1 MLHRK
6 ECSNG
11 MRIVLEEVT
20 SVRSVTIGIWV
31 KTGSREEAPELN
43 GISHFIEHMLFKGT
57 ENRTSQEIAE
67 AFDGIGGEINAFTSK
82 EYTCYYAK
90 VIDTH
95 KEMAIEILADM
106 LLHST
111 FDQTE
116 IEREKKVVL
125 EEINMTEDTPDDIIH
140 DLLAEAAYQQH
151 PLAKPILGS
160 KSTVNQLSQQ
170 DMFQYLQSQYIPENI
185 VVSIA
190 GNANYSFIK
199 TVEDTLSVER
209 NSSLTSSREYSS
221 KPGFY
226 HKQISQTKETEQA
239 HLCLG
244 YEGVGIENE
253 LEYAM
258 LIVNNV
264 LGGSMSSR
272 LFQEIREK
280 AGMAYSIFSYHS
292 SFIDSGLL
300 TIYAGTSKNQLYIVQ
315 DKIQHI
321 VDQLRKY
328 GLTNKE
334 WENSKEQLK
343 GLYMLSLES
352 TNSKMSRNARNE
364 LLLQTH
370 PSLDDIM
377 KKIDKVRLD
386 DVQHIL
392 NTLQSDR
399 AATAIISPE

>member
-31 KTGSREEAPELN
+31 KTGSREEDPELN

-57 ENRTSQEIAE
+57 EKRTPQEIAE

-82 EYTCYYAK
+82 EYTCFYAK
-90 VIDTH
+90 VLDTH
-95 KEMAIEILADM
+95 KELAIEILADM

-151 PLAKPILGS
+151 PIAKPILGS
-160 KSTVNQLSQQ
+160 KSTINQMSKQ
-170 DMFQYLQSQYIPENI
+170 DMLHYLQNQYIPENI

-190 GNANYSFIK
+190 GNANHNFIN
-199 TVEDTLSVER
+199 TVEETLTVQRNETLSDR
-209 NSSLTSSREYSS
+209 KYLS
-221 KPGFY
+221 KPTF
-226 HKQISQTKETEQA
+226 HPKQISQTKETEQA

-244 YEGVGIENE
+244 YEGVRIEDE

-280 AGMAYSIFSYHS
+280 TGMAYSIFSYHS
-292 SFIDSGLL
+292 AFIDSGML
-300 TIYAGTSKNQLYIVQ
+300 TIYAGTAKNQLYIVQ
-315 DKIQHI
+315 DKIHHI
-321 VDQLRKY
+321 VDQLRKN
-328 GLTNKE
+328 GLTTKE

-352 TNSKMSRNARNE
+352 TNSKMGRNARNE
-364 LLLQTH
+364 LLSQGH

-377 KKIDKVRLD
+377 KKIDDVKLD
-386 DVQHIL
+386 DVQYIL
-392 NTLQSDR
+392 DTLQSDSV
-399 AATAIISPE
+399 ATAIISPE

>member
-11 MRIVLEEVT
+11 MRIVLEEIT
-20 SVRSVTIGIWV
+20 SVRSVTIGIWI
-31 KTGSREEAPELN
+31 KTGSRDEPAELN

-57 ENRTSQEIAE
+57 KNRTSQEIAE

-82 EYTCYYAK
+82 EYTCFYAK
-90 VIDTH
+90 VLDTH

-106 LLHST
+106 ILHSS
-111 FDQTE
+111 FDETE
-116 IEREKKVVL
+116 IEREKKVIL

-140 DLLAEAAYQQH
+140 DLLAKVAYQQH

-160 KSTVNQLSQQ
+160 KPSVNQLAQQ
-170 DMFQYLQSQYIPENI
+170 DMLDYLQSKYIPDNI
-185 VVSIA
+185 VVSIV
-190 GNANYSFIK
+190 GNVDISFINE
-199 TVEDTLSVER
+199 VEAILSFER
-209 NSSLTSSREYSS
+209 STTSSPKISDR
-221 KPGFY
+221 PDFNAG
-226 HKQISQTKETEQA
+226 QISQMKETEQA
-239 HLCLG
+239 HLCVG
-244 YEGVGIENE
+244 YEGVGIEDK

-258 LIVNNV
+258 MMVNNV

-280 AGMAYSIFSYHS
+280 WGMAYSIFSYHS
-292 SFIDSGLL
+292 AFVDSGLL
-300 TIYAGTSKNQLYIVQ
+300 TIYAGTSKNQLDIVQ
-315 DKIQHI
+315 EKIHQI
-321 VDQLRKY
+321 VNQLRKK
-328 GLTNKE
+328 GLSDKE
-334 WENSKEQLK
+334 WQNSKEQLK

-364 LLLQTH
+364 LLLQAH

-377 KKIDKVRLD
+377 KKIDDVRMD
-386 DVQHIL
+386 DVQDIL
-392 NTLQSDR
+392 ETLQPDR

>member
-11 MRIVLEEVT
+11 MRIVLEEIT

-31 KTGSREEAPELN
+31 KTGSRDESTELN

-82 EYTCYYAK
+82 EYTCFYAK
-90 VIDTH
+90 VLDTH
-95 KEMAIEILADM
+95 KELAIEILADM

-116 IEREKKVVL
+116 MEREKNVVL

-151 PLAKPILGS
+151 PLAKPILGT
-160 KSTVNQLSQQ
+160 KSTVNQLAQQ
-170 DMFQYLQSQYIPENI
+170 DIFQYMQNHYVLENI
-185 VVSIA
+185 VVSIV
-190 GNANYSFIK
+190 GNATSSFIK
-199 TVEDTLSVER
+199 TVEETLTVE
-209 NSSLTSSREYSS
+209 NQSLPDKKGAS
-221 KPGFY
+221 KPVFY
-226 HKQISQTKETEQA
+226 PKQISQTKETEQA

-244 YEGVGIENE
+244 YEGVGIEDN

-258 LIVNNV
+258 MIVNNV

-280 AGMAYSIFSYHS
+280 EGMAYSIFSYHS
-292 SFIDSGLL
+292 AFVDSGLL

-315 DKIQHI
+315 DKISYI
-321 VDQLRKY
+321 VDQLRMN
-328 GLTNKE
+328 GLSNKE
-334 WENSKEQLK
+334 WQNSKEQLK

-370 PSLDDIM
+370 PSLDEMM
-377 KKIDKVRLD
+377 KKIDEVKLD

-392 NTLQSDR
+392 DTLQSDR
-399 AATAIISPE
+399 VATAIISPE

>member
-6 ECSNG
+6 ECNNG

-67 AFDGIGGEINAFTSK
+67 AFDSIGGEINAFTSK

-90 VIDTH
+90 VLDTH
-95 KEMAIEILADM
+95 KKMAIEILADM

-111 FDQTE
+111 FAQTE

-160 KSTVNQLSQQ
+160 KSTVNQMLKQ
-170 DMFQYLQSQYIPENI
+170 DMLQYLQNQYVPENI
-185 VVSIA
+185 VVSIV
-190 GNANYSFIK
+190 GNADHRFIK
-199 TVEDTLSVER
+199 VVEDILSVER
-209 NSSLTSSREYSS
+209 NKTLPDKKYVS
-221 KPGFY
+221 KPAF
-226 HKQISQTKETEQA
+226 HSKQISQTKETEQA

-244 YEGVGIENE
+244 YEGVRIEDE
-253 LEYAM
+253 HEYAM

-292 SFIDSGLL
+292 AFIDSGLL

-315 DKIQHI
+315 DKIYYI
-321 VDQLRKY
+321 VDQLRKN
-328 GLTNKE
+328 GLSNKE
-334 WENSKEQLK
+334 WQNSKEQLK

-364 LLLQTH
+364 LLLQNH

-377 KKIDKVRLD
+377 KKIDDVKLD
-386 DVQHIL
+386 DVQQIL
-392 NTLQSDR
+392 DTLQIDQ

>member
-1 MLHRK
+1 
-6 ECSNG
+6 
-11 MRIVLEEVT
+11 MRIVLEEIT

-31 KTGSREEAPELN
+31 KTGSRDESTELN

-82 EYTCYYAK
+82 EYTCFYAK
-90 VIDTH
+90 VLDTH
-95 KEMAIEILADM
+95 KELAIEILADM

-116 IEREKKVVL
+116 IEREKNVVL

-140 DLLAEAAYQQH
+140 DLLAQSAYQQH
-151 PLAKPILGS
+151 PLAKPILGA
-160 KSTVNQLSQQ
+160 KSTVNRLTQQ
-170 DMFQYLQSQYIPENI
+170 DMIQYMQNQYVPENI

-190 GNANYSFIK
+190 GNANSNFIK
-199 TVEDTLSVER
+199 TVQDTLSVER
-209 NSSLTSSREYSS
+209 NQILADKNSAS
-221 KPGFY
+221 KPVFY
-226 HKQISQTKETEQA
+226 PKQISQTKETEQA

-244 YEGVGIENE
+244 YEGVGIEDN

-280 AGMAYSIFSYHS
+280 EGMAYSIFSYHS
-292 SFIDSGLL
+292 AFVDSGLL
-300 TIYAGTSKNQLYIVQ
+300 TIYAGTSKNQLHFVQ
-315 DKIQHI
+315 DKIHYI
-321 VDQLRKY
+321 VDHLRKK
-328 GLTNKE
+328 GLSNKE
-334 WENSKEQLK
+334 WQISKEQLK

-370 PSLDDIM
+370 PSLDEIM
-377 KKIDKVRLD
+377 KKIDAVRLN
-386 DVQHIL
+386 DVQDIL
-392 NTLQSDR
+392 DTLQTDQ

>member
-11 MRIVLEEVT
+11 MRIVLEEIT

-31 KTGSREEAPELN
+31 KTGSRDESTELN

-82 EYTCYYAK
+82 EYTCFYAK
-90 VIDTH
+90 VLDTH
-95 KEMAIEILADM
+95 KELAIEILADM

-116 IEREKKVVL
+116 MEREKNVVL

-140 DLLAEAAYQQH
+140 DLLAEVTYQQH

-160 KSTVNQLSQQ
+160 KSTVNQLAQQ
-170 DMFQYLQSQYIPENI
+170 DIFQYMKNHYVPENI
-185 VVSIA
+185 VVSIV
-190 GNANYSFIK
+190 GNVTSSFIK
-199 TVEDTLSVER
+199 TVEDTLSVE
-209 NSSLTSSREYSS
+209 NQPLTDKKGAS
-221 KPGFY
+221 KPVFY
-226 HKQISQTKETEQA
+226 PKQISQTKETEQA

-244 YEGVGIENE
+244 YEGVGIENN

-258 LIVNNV
+258 MIVNNV

-280 AGMAYSIFSYHS
+280 EGMAYSIFSYHS
-292 SFIDSGLL
+292 AFVDSGLL

-315 DKIQHI
+315 DKIHYI
-321 VDQLRKY
+321 VDQLRKN
-328 GLTNKE
+328 GLSNKE
-334 WENSKEQLK
+334 WQNSKEQLK

-370 PSLDDIM
+370 PSLDEIM
-377 KKIDKVRLD
+377 KKIDEVKLD

-392 NTLQSDR
+392 DTLQSDR
-399 AATAIISPE
+399 VATAIISPE